1 MTKEYIQHIRDQRKA
16 IYELDCAL
24 WRARAEAERESNYH
38 TQLGHA
44 IDALSRLQ
52 KVFGLAT
59 PSPDTN
65 GTRAWYT
72 IDELNEWAEKQI
84 EKEKNND

>member
-24 WRARAEAERESNYH
+24 WRARTEAERESNYH

-44 IDALSRLQ
+44 IDALS
-52 KVFGLAT
+52 LA
-59 PSPDTN
+59 
-65 GTRAWYT
+65 RRV
-72 IDELNEWAEKQI
+72 QR
-84 EKEKNND
+84 